1 MHITCDMCSW
11 TTDTILT
18 TFLSLVLTYLPKAF
32 DCISRELINLLH
44 AAQVKKPLCFMYL
57 HLKNK
62 NQCVR
67 INNVTSH
74 FEKVSLG
81 VDSFKFQAIIID
93 KIKTSYRNET
103 AEVKSNNN
111 NNNIASITS
120 KTLQNLWE

>member
-1 MHITCDMCSW
+1 MFHV
-11 TTDTILT
+11 
-18 TFLSLVLTYLPKAF
+18 FVF
-32 DCISRELINLLH
+32 E
-44 AAQVKKPLCFMYL
+44 
-57 HLKNK
+57 NK